1 MRETIKKVMSI
12 VLVVSMI
19 LGSLYTF
26 EIEKKEVYASD
37 NIEDNVYTDNSI
49 TFSADNSAGEL
60 IADKLSESTEKQ
72 DNNGYNILAVTV
84 KGTSAEVELESIDDA
99 QIIVGIYSEDGQEM
113 QGMGTA
119 DIKQSDRK
127 VVININIDTMPQ
139 YFLVRAFLIDETMSP
154 LCSKYESTMYTKE
167 MQDFLSKTT
176 DDFDKDKV
184 LNFDSDK
191 TNNFAVY
198 KDGVNRI
205 SSGSSNKLVSYD
217 DEKGEYR
224 FSNVDSIIAQLKSG
238 DIFAYDNNGTELIV
252 KVNRIVINGTEAV
265 IYSQE
270 TSLEEVFDYVKVDD
284 SQDVGKAVV
293 DTKDMQSGI
302 VYKGMEDYADDVE
315 PESGDENS
323 YIAVLSGPAVDLE
336 GKYDKEA
343 AFDFNNTPI
352 KCNDDNYVEISGGLK
367 LAANASVKVYI
378 TLNYQY
384 VEVKLDLSIK
394 LNLALKENIGGTI
407 KLAELGISPCPGLY
421 IGFTPSIVIKASVKL
436 EVSGKL
442 ESTVGFRYGSKNGF
456 ENISTNPTFS
466 SKVDISGEIYLG
478 ISLEPKVT
486 ILSEKISKAWMKAE
500 TGVIIEAKAD
510 FDRGKEGEYTHDCV
524 SCIDGSIYAK
534 LNVSAGVK
542 FLEKD
547 NLSLTVELIKIEKLP
562 IADFY
567 YSETFKDGGWGKCKH
582 YKYKVHC
589 IIASDLENIMYNTLI
604 SVDGKQEYNTQTK
617 ASIDIYLSNGKHK
630 LEFTK
635 EGYNS
640 TIREIDINGNIKN
653 VYIIMI
659 KKISDKDDN
668 NKNDDNDYN
677 LGDEYKFRKVVLGLY
692 STGAITKTG
701 SLYMWGENL
710 YGESEDG
717 ATLNSNKP
725 LKIMDNIVDVGLGM
739 GHYGVITEDGE
750 LYMWGENDVGQL
762 GDGTN
767 KNSKTP
773 IKVMSDVVAL
783 SLGAKHTAA
792 ITADGSLYM
801 WGYNNCGQLG
811 TGTKDNSNVPLK
823 IMDNV
828 SVVSLRFC
836 TSGIVT
842 NTGDT
847 YMFGQLS
854 NETPT
859 WIMKSKDLSIGAMA
873 NAAILGDGDLY
884 TWGNNDFGQLGNGG
898 TDKYITVPQKVI
910 GNIDSVSA
918 GMSYMGAITK
928 NGNLYMWGQNLYG
941 QLGDGTCESRNL
953 PTLIMENVK
962 NVCVSGDFGKNYSA
976 AITKDGKLYMWGN
989 NTYGQLGNGTYEKST
1004 IPKQIILNEKN
1015 SRMKLEDFF
1024 IESDIKDS
1032 VKQNNI
1038 DMPEKIIKDLKPQK
1052 KYMIYIVKEDEK
1064 KELLSDDNL
1073 IYIDQKESDE
1083 NGIIKYNCYNELLGN
1098 NNIMIIG
1105 SDREVEI
1112 DEKGSIIK
1120 GLKDN
1125 ITLDSLQRIV
1135 YKRYIVLDGTYNTY
1149 KNDSDYIKTGDIL
1162 CILDSKG
1169 NYSRVYSICIK
1180 GDVDGTGTIDVL
1192 DMEAIQKSILGIG
1205 DKLSGAYKEVASL
1218 TGGEDI
1224 TVLDM
1229 EAIQKDILGIQKIN

>member
-238 DIFAYDNNGTELIV
+238 DIFAYDNNGTELII
-252 KVNRIVINGTEAV
+252 KVDRIVVNGTEAV

-315 PESGDENS
+315 PESADNNS
-323 YIAVLSGPAVDLE
+323 DIAVLSGPAVDLE

-547 NLSLTVELIKIEKLP
+547 NLSLTVELIKIDKLP

-582 YKYKVHC
+582 YKYKVHFVV
-589 IIASDLENIMYNTLI
+589 INNTDDDTHDAELLI
-604 SVDGKQEYNTQTK
+604 DEKDKYVLSKKND
-617 ASIDIYLSNGKHK
+617 IDIYVSNGEHNLLYSKFGYKETKRDIKIDGSTKSQYIRLIK
-630 LEFTK
+630 LSEGNDNRVIDV
-635 EGYNS
+635 ELGYN
-640 TIREIDINGNIKN
+640 
-653 VYIIMI
+653 
-659 KKISDKDDN
+659 
-668 NKNDDNDYN
+668 
-677 LGDEYKFRKVVLGLY
+677 Y
-692 STGAITKTG
+692 SGAITEDG
-701 SLYMWGENL
+701 SLYMWGSNVA
-710 YGESEDG
+710 GELGNGTTTGS
-717 ATLNSNKP
+717 KIP
-725 LKIMDNIVDVGLGM
+725 QKIMDNIVSVSLGYDHA
-739 GHYGVITEDGE
+739 GAITEDGS
-750 LYMWGENDVGQL
+750 LYVCGGNHSGSL

-767 KNSKTP
+767 KNSYIPK
-773 IKVMSDVVAL
+773 KVMDNVIYV
-783 SLGAKHTAA
+783 SLGTESSAA
-792 ITADGSLYM
+792 ITE
-801 WGYNNCGQLG
+801 N
-811 TGTKDNSNVPLK
+811 
-823 IMDNV
+823 
-828 SVVSLRFC
+828 
-836 TSGIVT
+836 
-842 NTGDT
+842 
-847 YMFGQLS
+847 
-854 NETPT
+854 
-859 WIMKSKDLSIGAMA
+859 
-873 NAAILGDGDLY
+873 GDLY
-884 TWGNNDFGQLGNGG
+884 TWGRNN
-898 TDKYITVPQKVI
+898 
-910 GNIDSVSA
+910 
-918 GMSYMGAITK
+918 
-928 NGNLYMWGQNLYG
+928 YG
-941 QLGDGTCESRNL
+941 QLGDGTTKNKDR
-953 PTLIMENVK
+953 PQKIMDNVRS
-962 NVCVSGDFGKNYSA
+962 VCLGSDYCG
-976 AITKDGKLYMWGN
+976 AITNDNCLYMWGCN
-989 NTYGQLGNGTYEKST
+989 DYGQLGDGTRKSSSKPTKLMENMKEISLGVRYCGAIDMSGDLYMWGSNSNNQIGQNINNDGKPIKIMEKITKVNLGYGHTGALSEEGCLYMWGKNDAGQLG
-1004 IPKQIILNEKN
+1004 IEGEKN
-1015 SRMKLEDFF
+1015 SVKVIEDVKEFSLGWEHTGALTNDGILYMWGYNYF
-1024 IESDIKDS
+1024 GQIGDGTTVNRYSPVHIELSEKDIDGRSLIADKFMSDFTI
-1032 VKQNNI
+1032 NNGNVYVEQKNAI
-1038 DMPEKIIKDLKPQK
+1038 NLLPQAQ
-1052 KYMIYIVKEDEK
+1052 YMIYVVKSSDTKTDILSPSNIIYINQMKTDEDGKLNLEYNSLWDDYDIIVVGEDSNIHYVDGSYVNGIK
-1064 KELLSDDNL
+1064 DRMVLSDLDGL
-1073 IYIDQKESDE
+1073 I
-1083 NGIIKYNCYNELLGN
+1083 N
-1098 NNIMIIG
+1098 
-1105 SDREVEI
+1105 
-1112 DEKGSIIK
+1112 
-1120 GLKDN
+1120 
-1125 ITLDSLQRIV
+1125 
-1135 YKRYIVLDGTYNTY
+1135 KRYIVIDGTDNTY

-1169 NYSRVYSICIK
+1169 NYSQSYSICIK
-1180 GDVDGTGTIDVL
+1180 GDIDGTGTIDVL

-1205 DKLSGAYKEVASL
+1205 DKLSGAYKEAASL
-1218 TGGEDI
+1218 SGGEDI

-1229 EAIQKDILGIQKIN
+1229 EVIQKDILGIEKIN